1 MVVCRYFRAAKC
13 CNILHKPKYAVM
25 MAERGLKHDKANKP
39 LAGNT
44 CSPDWDWFLKTRP
57 SAVQMVLV

>member
-25 MAERGLKHDKANKP
+25 MAERGL
-39 LAGNT
+39 
-44 CSPDWDWFLKTRP
+44 
-57 SAVQMVLV
+57 